1 MRGNINGEM
10 AASARLVFDN
20 DLLPPDFRE
29 PIGNDA
35 RADIGPAARR
45 KSDQQPHRT
54 CRVDLRVSGAGH
66 RRKHGSPRRNM

>member
-35 RADIGPAARR
+35 RADIGPAARGNPT
-45 KSDQQPHRT
+45 SNRT
-54 CRVDLRVSGAGH
+54 GRVG
-66 RRKHGSPRRNM
+66 